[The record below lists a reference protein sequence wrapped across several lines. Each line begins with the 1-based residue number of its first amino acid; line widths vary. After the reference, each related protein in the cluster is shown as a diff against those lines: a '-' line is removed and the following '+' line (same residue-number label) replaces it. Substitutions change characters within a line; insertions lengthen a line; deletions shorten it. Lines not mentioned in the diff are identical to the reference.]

1 MNITYV
7 GLYNMC
13 EHKQKYNYTVLYII
27 YKVLGILTNTLKL
40 KFEIALE
47 TIDLKYSLK

>member
-1 MNITYV
+1 MN
-7 GLYNMC
+7 
-13 EHKQKYNYTVLYII
+13 KKYNYTVLYII
-27 YKVLGILTNTLKL
+27 CEVLDLLTNTLKL